1 MNINEPNRIVP
12 DRTSPVALVVDDVH
26 VHFDVYLAASGAR
39 GIKSLVTGQRTRA
52 TVKALSGVSFV
63 LRQGDSLGILGHNGS
78 GKSTLLGAI
87 AGQIACTSGRV
98 LVRSQPKMLS
108 GASVAMNTR
117 LSGRDNITL
126 GLLSIGMKPEEVA
139 AKELEVV
146 EYTELGDFIDMP
158 VTTYSSG
165 MKSRLL
171 FAIKTHQ
178 TPDILLLDEALSV
191 GDKTF
196 KQKSLERVNGIRESA
211 GAVVMATHQPAEIR
225 KSCNYAMWL
234 KDGRVMLFGDPEE
247 VIEEYESADG
257 SRRDTVER
265 RTKQHG
271 THERRRNQ
279 R

>member
-1 MNINEPNRIVP
+1 
-12 DRTSPVALVVDDVH
+12 
-26 VHFDVYLAASGAR
+26 
-39 GIKSLVTGQRTRA
+39 
-52 TVKALSGVSFV
+52 
-63 LRQGDSLGILGHNGS
+63 
-78 GKSTLLGAI
+78 
-87 AGQIACTSGRV
+87 
-98 LVRSQPKMLS
+98 MLS

-225 KSCNYAMWL
+225 ESCNYAMWL

>member
-1 MNINEPNRIVP
+1 
-12 DRTSPVALVVDDVH
+12 
-26 VHFDVYLAASGAR
+26 
-39 GIKSLVTGQRTRA
+39 
-52 TVKALSGVSFV
+52 
-63 LRQGDSLGILGHNGS
+63 
-78 GKSTLLGAI
+78 
-87 AGQIACTSGRV
+87 
-98 LVRSQPKMLS
+98 MLS

-139 AKELEVV
+139 ATELEVV

-225 KSCNYAMWL
+225 ESCNYAMWL
-234 KDGRVMLFGDPEE
+234 KDGQGD
-247 VIEEYESADG
+247 VIRR
-257 SRRDTVER
+257 SRRSDR
-265 RTKQHG
+265 RIRISRWLPDATPGRTSNQTTRHPPNAAG
-271 THERRRNQ
+271 TNADHRLNCSLPHDSAIGTQ
-279 R
+279 LHLWH